1 MLHTILW
8 IVCVLLG
15 GIGLGLLR
23 STKKVA
29 NNIVVDILCGAL
41 TIWFFMISGY
51 IMAL

>member
-15 GIGLGLLR
+15 GVGLGVLR
-23 STKKVA
+23 NTKKVA
-29 NNIVVDILCGAL
+29 NNIVVDILCGAA
-41 TIWFFMISGY
+41 TIWLFMISGY